1 MAEIVLSAFLNVLF
15 EKLASAALK
24 TIASYKG
31 IDAEIKKWHRSLK
44 QIQRVLAD
52 ASRKEITDDAVKEWL
67 NDLQHLAYD
76 IDDVLDDLATEA
88 MHREFNHEPE
98 AIASKVRRLIPTCCT
113 NFSRSARMH
122 DKLDSITAKLKDLVE
137 EKAALGLTVGE
148 ETRPKVISRRL
159 QTSMVDASSI
169 IGRQVEKEALVHRL
183 LEDEPCDQN
192 LSILPIVGMGG
203 VGKTTLARLLYN
215 EKQVKDRFEL
225 KAWACVSGEFDSFAI
240 SEVIYQSVAG
250 VHKEFAD
257 LNLLQ
262 VDLVKHLRGKRFLL
276 VLDDVWSESP
286 EDWKTLVGPFH
297 ACAPGS
303 KVSITTRKEQLLRR
317 LGYGHLNQLRSL
329 SHDDALSLF
338 ALHALGVDNF
348 DSHVS
353 LKPHGEAIVK
363 KCDGLP
369 LALITLGTSLRTKE
383 DEDSW
388 KKVLESE
395 IWKLPVEGEIIPAL
409 KLSYHDLSAPLKRLF
424 VYCSL
429 FPKDFLFDKEQLVL
443 LWMAE
448 GFLQQPTPSDSTE
461 ESLGH
466 EYFDELFSRSFF
478 QHAPDHESFFV
489 MHDLMND
496 LATSV
501 ATEFF
506 VRLDNETEKN
516 IRKEMLEKYRHMS
529 FVREPYVTY
538 KKFEEL
544 KISKSLRT
552 FLATSIGVIESWQHF
567 YLSNRVL
574 VDLLH
579 ELPLLRVLCL
589 SNFEISEVPSTIGTL
604 RHLRYLNLSRTR
616 ITHLPEKLCNLY
628 NLQTL
633 IVVGCRNL
641 AKLPNNFL
649 KLKNLRHLDIR
660 DTPLLD
666 KMPLGISELKSL
678 RTLSKIIIGGKSGF
692 EVTKLEGL
700 ENLCGK
706 VSIVGLDKVQNARDA
721 RVANFSQKRLSELE
735 VVWTNVSDNSRN
747 EILEKEVLN
756 ELKPHN
762 DKLIQLKIKSY
773 GGLEFPNW
781 VGNPSFGHLRHMSI
795 LGCKKCTSL
804 PAFGQLP
811 SLKQLFIKG
820 LDGVR
825 VVGMEFLGTG
835 RAFPSLEI
843 LSFKQMPGWEKW
855 ANNTSDVFPCLK
867 QLLIR
872 DCHNLVQV
880 KLEALPSLH
889 VLEIYGCPNLVD
901 VTLQAL
907 PSLNVLKIVRCDNC
921 VLRRLVEI
929 ANALTKLEIECIS
942 GLNDVVWR
950 GAIEYLGAIE
960 DLSIFEC
967 NEIRY
972 LWESEAMVSKI
983 LMNLR
988 ILIVSNCNNLVS
1000 LGEKE
1005 EDNYRS
1011 NFLTSLRLLL
1021 VSYCDNMKRCIC
1033 PDNVETLGVVACSS
1047 ITTISLPTGGQKL
1060 KSLNILYCNKLSETE
1075 WGGQKM
1081 NNNNNN
1087 ESSMLEY
1094 VHISGWPNLKSII
1107 ELKYLVHLTELRIIN
1122 CETLESFPDNELA
1135 NMTSL
1140 QKLEIRNCP
1149 SMDACFPRGVWPP
1162 NLDTLEIGKL
1172 NKPISEWGPQNFP
1185 TSLVKLYLYGGDDGV
1200 SSCSQFSHLLPPSLT
1215 YLKIDEFN
1223 KLESVSTGLQHL
1235 TTLKHL
1241 HFDDCP
1247 NLNKVSNLQHLTSLR
1262 HLSFDNCP
1270 HLNNLSHTQR
1280 LTSLKHLSFYDCP
1293 KMMDLPETLLPS
1305 LLSLTILGD
1314 CPKLKERCS
1323 KRGCYWPLIWHI
1335 PYIRI

>member
-67 NDLQHLAYD
+67 NDLHHLAYD

-98 AIASKVRRLIPTCCT
+98 AIASKVRRLIPSCCT
-113 NFSRSARMH
+113 NFSRSASMH

-225 KAWACVSGEFDSFAI
+225 KAWVCVSGEFDSFGI
-240 SEVIYQSVAG
+240 SKVIYQSVAR

-276 VLDDVWSESP
+276 VLDDVWIKSS
-286 EDWKTLVGPFH
+286 
-297 ACAPGS
+297 
-303 KVSITTRKEQLLRR
+303 TRKEQLLKR

-395 IWKLPVEGEIIPAL
+395 IWKLPVEVEIIPAL

-478 QHAPDHESFFV
+478 QHAPDHESFFF

-544 KISKSLRT
+544 KM
-552 FLATSIGVIESWQHF
+552 QH
-567 YLSNRVL
+567 
-574 VDLLH
+574 LLG
-579 ELPLLRVLCL
+579 VLCL

-616 ITHLPEKLCNLY
+616 ITHLPENLCNLY

-633 IVVGCRNL
+633 IVVGCCNL

-666 KMPLGISELKSL
+666 KMPLGICELKSL
-678 RTLSKIIIGGKSGF
+678 RTLSKIIIGGKSRF

-700 ENLCGK
+700 DNLCGK

-735 VVWTNVSDNSRN
+735 VVWTSVSDNSRN

-756 ELKPHN
+756 ELKPRN
-762 DKLIQLKIKSY
+762 DKLIQLKIRSY

-781 VGNPSFGHLRHMSI
+781 VANPSFLHLRHVSI

-825 VVGMEFLGTG
+825 VVGMELLGTG

-855 ANNTSDVFPCLK
+855 ATDTSDVFPCLK
-867 QLLIR
+867 KLLIR

-880 KLEALPSLH
+880 KLEALPSLN

-921 VLRRLVEI
+921 VFRRLVEI
-929 ANALTKLEIECIS
+929 ANALTKLEIQCIS

-950 GAIEYLGAIE
+950 GAIEYLGAVE

-972 LWESEAMVSKI
+972 LWESEA
-983 LMNLR
+983 
-988 ILIVSNCNNLVS
+988 IV
-1000 LGEKE
+1000 
-1005 EDNYRS
+1005 
-1011 NFLTSLRLLL
+1011 
-1021 VSYCDNMKRCIC
+1021 
-1033 PDNVETLGVVACSS
+1033 
-1047 ITTISLPTGGQKL
+1047 
-1060 KSLNILYCNKLSETE
+1060 
-1075 WGGQKM
+1075 
-1081 NNNNNN
+1081 
-1087 ESSMLEY
+1087 
-1094 VHISGWPNLKSII
+1094 
-1107 ELKYLVHLTELRIIN
+1107 
-1122 CETLESFPDNELA
+1122 
-1135 NMTSL
+1135 
-1140 QKLEIRNCP
+1140 
-1149 SMDACFPRGVWPP
+1149 
-1162 NLDTLEIGKL
+1162 
-1172 NKPISEWGPQNFP
+1172 
-1185 TSLVKLYLYGGDDGV
+1185 
-1200 SSCSQFSHLLPPSLT
+1200 
-1215 YLKIDEFN
+1215 
-1223 KLESVSTGLQHL
+1223 
-1235 TTLKHL
+1235 
-1241 HFDDCP
+1241 
-1247 NLNKVSNLQHLTSLR
+1247 
-1262 HLSFDNCP
+1262 
-1270 HLNNLSHTQR
+1270 
-1280 LTSLKHLSFYDCP
+1280 
-1293 KMMDLPETLLPS
+1293 
-1305 LLSLTILGD
+1305 
-1314 CPKLKERCS
+1314 
-1323 KRGCYWPLIWHI
+1323 KRGG
-1335 PYIRI
+1335 

>member
-24 TIASYKG
+24 SIASYKG

-98 AIASKVRRLIPTCCT
+98 AIASRVRRLIPTCCT
-113 NFSRSARMH
+113 NFSRNTSMH

-148 ETRPKVISRRL
+148 ETRPKVTSRRL

-169 IGRQVEKEALVHRL
+169 IGRQVEKEALVNRL

-203 VGKTTLARLLYN
+203 VGKTTLARQLYN

-225 KAWACVSGEFDSFAI
+225 KAWVCVSGEFDSFGI

-276 VLDDVWSESP
+276 VLDDVWSESY

-303 KVSITTRKEQLLRR
+303 KVIITTRKDQLLKR
-317 LGYGHLNQLRSL
+317 LGYSHLNQLHEAYS
-329 SHDDALSLF
+329 
-338 ALHALGVDNF
+338 F

-429 FPKDFLFDKEQLVL
+429 FPKGFLFDKEQLVL

-448 GFLQQPTPSDSTE
+448 GFLQQPTPRDSTE
-461 ESLGH
+461 ESLGN

-516 IRKEMLEKYRHMS
+516 IKKEMLEKYRHMS

-649 KLKNLRHLDIR
+649 KLKNPRHLDIR

-735 VVWTNVSDNSRN
+735 V
-747 EILEKEVLN
+747 LN
-756 ELKPHN
+756 ELKPRN
-762 DKLIQLKIKSY
+762 DKLIQLKIRSY

-781 VGNPSFGHLRHMSI
+781 VANPSFLHLRHVSI

-804 PAFGQLP
+804 PSFGQLP

-855 ANNTSDVFPCLK
+855 ATDTSNVFPCLK
-867 QLLIR
+867 KLLIR

-880 KLEALPSLH
+880 KLEALPSLN

-921 VLRRLVEI
+921 VFRRLVEI

-960 DLSIFEC
+960 DLSIFKC

-972 LWESEAMVSKI
+972 LWESEAME
-983 LMNLR
+983 R
-988 ILIVSNCNNLVS
+988 
-1000 LGEKE
+1000 
-1005 EDNYRS
+1005 
-1011 NFLTSLRLLL
+1011 
-1021 VSYCDNMKRCIC
+1021 KR
-1033 PDNVETLGVVACSS
+1033 
-1047 ITTISLPTGGQKL
+1047 
-1060 KSLNILYCNKLSETE
+1060 
-1075 WGGQKM
+1075 
-1081 NNNNNN
+1081 
-1087 ESSMLEY
+1087 
-1094 VHISGWPNLKSII
+1094 
-1107 ELKYLVHLTELRIIN
+1107 RII
-1122 CETLESFPDNELA
+1122 TGA
-1135 NMTSL
+1135 TS
-1140 QKLEIRNCP
+1140 
-1149 SMDACFPRGVWPP
+1149 
-1162 NLDTLEIGKL
+1162 
-1172 NKPISEWGPQNFP
+1172 
-1185 TSLVKLYLYGGDDGV
+1185 
-1200 SSCSQFSHLLPPSLT
+1200 
-1215 YLKIDEFN
+1215 
-1223 KLESVSTGLQHL
+1223 
-1235 TTLKHL
+1235 
-1241 HFDDCP
+1241 
-1247 NLNKVSNLQHLTSLR
+1247 
-1262 HLSFDNCP
+1262 
-1270 HLNNLSHTQR
+1270 
-1280 LTSLKHLSFYDCP
+1280 
-1293 KMMDLPETLLPS
+1293 
-1305 LLSLTILGD
+1305 
-1314 CPKLKERCS
+1314 
-1323 KRGCYWPLIWHI
+1323 
-1335 PYIRI
+1335 